1 MTVTTTL
8 PRLKERGISDETAIA
23 LGVRPLEGTGINPQD
38 QWVELPYFKNGEHVN
53 SKTRMLNGGK
63 EMKFTRRKDDGGQ
76 ICLYNHDCLLQD
88 ELLNEPLLITEG
100 EIDVL
105 SAYEAGFRR
114 VVSVPNGAPAKR
126 SDKPSE
132 TRYAYIIEVLPLLG
146 DCREII
152 LCTDGDEPGRNLAH
166 DLSQILGRTRC
177 KIASYPKECK
187 DLNEA
192 LEKYGINGVRETIKR
207 AKWCEVDAVYKMSEL
222 EEAPNFNYLELGW
235 ALDENLKVA
244 KGQLSVWTGVPS
256 HGKTTLINE
265 LCCRIA
271 QKHKWKI
278 AFASFE
284 QHPRRMH
291 RRNIISWV
299 NSKPFQQQQ
308 KGAIEIGDQFID
320 DHFVFIFPEFTDE
333 VSLEWM
339 LEKMSACVVRHG
351 CDMIVIDPWNEMDH
365 YKGRDESLTEYT
377 GRAIKTLKMFADR
390 RNIHVA
396 VVAHPAKMR
405 RDGNGNYPVPEL
417 YDISDSAHW
426 NNKPDLGVVVY
437 RNFDEGL
444 TEVHAKKIRD
454 EPYMGK
460 PGRKE
465 LIFDNQRHRFIDT

>member
-1 MTVTTTL
+1 MEVTTTL
-8 PRLKERGISDETAIA
+8 PRLKERGISEETATA
-23 LGVRPLEGTGINPQD
+23 LGVRPCAGISINPQD
-38 QWVELPYFKNGEHVN
+38 QWCEFPYIKDGVEVN
-53 SKTRMLNGGK
+53 AKKRMLAGGK
-63 EMKFTRRKDDGGQ
+63 EMRFVQPWGDQ
-76 ICLYNHDCLLQD
+76 VMCVYNYDCVTD
-88 ELLNEPLLITEG
+88 ETLINEPLIITEG
-100 EIDVL
+100 EMDVL
-105 SAYEAGFRR
+105 SCIEAGYKRA
-114 VVSVPNGAPAKR
+114 VSVPAGAPKER
-126 SDKPSE
+126 SEHPSE
-132 TRYAYIIEVLPLLG
+132 KKYAGIIELLPLISE
-146 DCREII
+146 CREII
-152 LCTDGDEPGRNLAH
+152 LMTDADEPGRALAY
-166 DLSQILGRTRC
+166 DLGQLLGRTRC
-177 KIASYPKECK
+177 KVVKYPVGCK

-192 LEKYGINGVRETIKR
+192 LEKYGVAGVRETLKR
-207 AKWCEVDAVYKMSEL
+207 AKWIEIDAVYKMSEL
-222 EEAPNFNYLELGW
+222 EEAPEFNYLELGW
-235 ALDENLKVA
+235 SLDENFKLA

-256 HGKTTLINE
+256 HGKTTLLNE
-265 LCCRIA
+265 VCCRVA
-271 QKHKWKI
+271 QKHSWKV

-291 RRNIISWV
+291 RRNIISWL
-299 NSKPFQQQQ
+299 NAKPFQQQQ
-308 KGAIEIGDQFID
+308 KGMIEIGDKFVED
-320 DHFVFIFPEFTDE
+320 NFVFIFPEFSDE

-365 YKGRDESLTEYT
+365 YRGRDESLTEYT

-405 RDGNGNYPVPEL
+405 RDGSGNYPVPEL

-437 RNFDEGL
+437 RNFDEGI

-465 LIFDNQRHRFIDT
+465 LIFDHMRHRFNDI